1 MATPRPKPP
10 GATQAQTAKKT
21 ATPRAKKAAGETRAK
36 WVGAARRS
44 TGTISSWNPSMGK
57 GKVRINGKDIDFDV
71 AKTKIDNVGYV
82 ELRVGRNVD
91 FSVSKNGEERR
102 LKAL

>member
-1 MATPRPKPP
+1 
-10 GATQAQTAKKT
+10 
-21 ATPRAKKAAGETRAK
+21 
-36 WVGAARRS
+36 
-44 TGTISSWNPSMGK
+44 MGK